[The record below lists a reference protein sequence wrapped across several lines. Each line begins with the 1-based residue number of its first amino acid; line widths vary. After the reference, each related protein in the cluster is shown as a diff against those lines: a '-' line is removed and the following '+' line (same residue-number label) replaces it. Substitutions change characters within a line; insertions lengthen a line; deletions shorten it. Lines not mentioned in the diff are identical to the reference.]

1 MTAKTNPVQSI
12 RQIPQKT
19 ILTGIL
25 LSVFLNAAGQILF
38 KAARSIQPDAPLVAL
53 FLHPETWLGFA
64 VYGLSALVWLWVLT
78 KAQLSYAY
86 PLLALTFPLVVALS
100 AFFFAESVSVL
111 RWVGVGVIVLGVS
124 LLART

>member
-38 KAARSIQPDAPLVAL
+38 KAARSIQPDAPLTAL

-100 AFFFAESVSVL
+100 AFFFAESVSLL